1 MILRPKTCPDCGSDF
16 VPNSGRQMRC
26 DSCRKPPRSHR
37 SGNGTLGL
45 FTLPMGYVVPNDAV
59 PGPGSPELGAATAQ
73 LVAAAGSVSA
83 AIKQCAL
90 EEVEYRRRYP
100 GALVSKYVLV
110 LGALQAFPGK

>member
-1 MILRPKTCPDCGSDF
+1 MILRPKNCLDCGAEF
-16 VPNSGRQMRC
+16 VPNSGRQARC
-26 DSCRKPPRSHR
+26 DGCRKPPR
-37 SGNGTLGL
+37 GNSSL
-45 FTLPMGYVVPNDAV
+45 FALPTGYVVPNDAI
-59 PGPGSPELGAATAQ
+59 PGPGSPELAAATEQ

-110 LGALQAFPGK
+110 LGALQAFPGR